1 MLLPFAS
8 AAAAPS
14 SAPPRALR
22 RRAPPRAAAAA
33 SRPADEAQ
41 LVERVSALVSWC
53 ASRGASGDGL
63 EVFPGGPGG
72 RGRGLVASR
81 AISAGEILLCLPLSL
96 GIADVPEGH
105 PASAAAALQ
114 RTPWFA
120 RLAARLLQEAAL
132 GEASEY
138 ASYLAL
144 LPPRC
149 DASPLLCDEQLAA
162 LRAAYPPLADEAA
175 AMRAEVAA
183 AYAQLSASAPEALA
197 GASAAAFTDAC
208 SVVYSR
214 AYGLRAAAAGGG
226 GAGVYRLLLPLADM
240 VNHGSAEAPDDGAG
254 PQFPAVRDAANVAW
268 DIEELDAESG
278 GGYALVVQSLVPLA
292 AGQEALFNYRDQSND
307 HFLLYY
313 GFVPRLNPHDDAVLF
328 DSLPAA
334 LAWHAD
340 AFPACAPRADAA
352 RNAAAAIA
360 AAVRG
365 GSDAAVLDAEP
376 RLKMLAGT
384 RPDGRLMAALAAL
397 HRDPAGVGPA
407 AEAAADRGARAAL
420 RRRCAEVLAVM
431 GDDDARGAEALPAA
445 AALTSKRRI
454 LREALAAL
462 AD

>member
-1 MLLPFAS
+1 MLLCACS
-8 AAAAPS
+8 TAAPF

-22 RRAPPRAAAAA
+22 RRAPPRAAAA
-33 SRPADEAQ
+33 SGPPEEAQ

-63 EVFPGGPGG
+63 EVFPGGSGG

-81 AISAGEILLCLPLSL
+81 AISAGETLLCLPLSL
-96 GIADVPEGH
+96 GIADEAEGH
-105 PASAAAALQ
+105 PASAAKALQ

-120 RLAARLLQEAAL
+120 RLASRLLQEAAL
-132 GEASEY
+132 GEASAY

-149 DASPLLCDEQLAA
+149 DASPLLCDDQLAV

-197 GASAAAFTDAC
+197 GASAAAFADAC

-240 VNHGSAEAPDDGAG
+240 VNHGSAEAPEDGAG
-254 PQFPAVRDAANVAW
+254 PLFPPVRDAANVAW
-268 DIEELDAESG
+268 DIEELDG

-292 AGQEALFNYRDQSND
+292 AGQEALFNYREQSND

-334 LAWHAD
+334 LAWHGA
-340 AFPACAPRADAA
+340 AFPECAPRADAA
-352 RNAAAAIA
+352 RSAAAAVA

-397 HRDPAGVGPA
+397 HRDPSGNGPA

-431 GDDDARGAEALPAA
+431 GEDDARGAEVQPAA